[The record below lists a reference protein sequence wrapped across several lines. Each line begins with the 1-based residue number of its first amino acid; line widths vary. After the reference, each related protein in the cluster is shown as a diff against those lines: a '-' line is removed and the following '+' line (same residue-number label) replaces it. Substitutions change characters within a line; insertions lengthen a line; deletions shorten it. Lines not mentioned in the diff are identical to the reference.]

1 MPDQRPS
8 IVPGK
13 GGNQFRDAGGMP
25 GLTEILK
32 RFGVPGGKYLMQLG
46 GSKHRQKNA
55 HLTAK
60 TA

>member
-13 GGNQFRDAGGMP
+13 GGNQFRDTSGMP

-32 RFGVPGGKYLMQLG
+32 RFGVPGRKYLMQL